1 MRQSK
6 QYYEVF
12 SDLKTQLAAVV
23 DAMTRIADHKDD
35 AASFSI
41 PEFCRRHR
49 MSESQYHKLQREGRG
64 PRVMTTGSMSVRI
77 SRSAEADWILE
88 REAEAEQRKAAREAE
103 NTAA

>member
-1 MRQSK
+1 MRASK
-6 QYYEVF
+6 RSYEDF

-23 DAMTRIADHKDD
+23 EAVARIADHKDD

-64 PRVMTTGSMSVRI
+64 PRVMTTGSMGVRI
-77 SRSAEADWILE
+77 SRASYRRFLV
-88 REAEAEQRKAAREAE
+88 
-103 NTAA
+103 TA